1 MPDKEDRMV
10 SKLVD
15 RITKQACNRCG
26 GHLRPDEVEQY
37 HLTLVCWSCGHRQYI
52 STVTELWF

>member
-1 MPDKEDRMV
+1 MV

-37 HLTLVCWSCGHRQYI
+37 HMTLVCWSCGHRQYI
-52 STVTELWF
+52 STVSELWF